1 MISVIIP
8 ACNEEKYL
16 KETIDSV
23 KSESV
28 EHEVIV
34 ASDASTDDTDKI
46 GMKYADK
53 FVRLAKRSG
62 PAGAKNAGARVAKGE
77 ILVFL
82 DADTRLTKGVLE
94 EIKKVTKDNV
104 VGTCKIIP
112 AEKNLKHRIAMSFKN
127 TFICPFG
134 VSNGIVFCT
143 KETFEKY
150 GEYAA
155 VKKQEDGFFV
165 RKVKKEG
172 NFIVIKTPVI
182 SSMRRFEKLGYL
194 GVGRYWLKESVK
206 PSNEDYPV
214 IR

>member
-1 MISVIIP
+1 M
-8 ACNEEKYL
+8 E
-16 KETIDSV
+16 ETI
-23 KSESV
+23 KSIKDEMS
-28 EHEVIV
+28 EHEIIV
-34 ASDASTDDTDKI
+34 VSDASTDSTDKI
-46 GMKYADK
+46 AMKHADK
-53 FVRLAKRSG
+53 FLRLEKRSG
-62 PAGAKNAGARVAKGE
+62 PAGAKNAGAKLAKGE

-94 EIKKVTKDNV
+94 EIKKVTRDNV

-112 AEKNLKHRIAMSFKN
+112 AEKKVKHRIAMSFKN
-127 TFICPFG
+127 TFVCPFG

-143 KETFEKY
+143 KETFQKY

-165 RKVKKEG
+165 RKVKREG
-172 NFIVIKTPVI
+172 KFVVIKRPVI

-194 GVGRYWLKESVK
+194 GVGKYWLKESLK